1 MTRPIEMP
9 FWVWIG
15 GGPRNHVLGGARI
28 PNWKGHFLGGHSC
41 ACTYLLVVDI
51 QLFSIGSSEMRHLA
65 TITSTSYLLS
75 FPVVAWFQMLVYLY
89 YAVPFYV
96 MVIYSLLVPGCH
108 AVPDW
113 ALIFAGAAAQVRIL
127 QSDTGFTCQ

>member
-1 MTRPIEMP
+1 M
-9 FWVWIG
+9 FWV
-15 GGPRNHVLGGARI
+15 GPGFPTGRDT
-28 PNWKGHFLGGHSC
+28 FLGGHSC

-65 TITSTSYLLS
+65 TITSISYLSS